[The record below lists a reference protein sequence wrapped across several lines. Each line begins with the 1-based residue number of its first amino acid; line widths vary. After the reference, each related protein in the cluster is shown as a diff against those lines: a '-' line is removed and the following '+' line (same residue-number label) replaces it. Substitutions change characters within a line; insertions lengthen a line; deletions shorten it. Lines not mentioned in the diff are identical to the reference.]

1 MANKCPKCHS
11 DNTDTARF
19 CSNCA
24 TSLAIATVAQPSF
37 TETLETPVQEFG
49 RGTVFAGRFEVI
61 EELGKGGMGKVF
73 KVFDKEISES
83 IALKL
88 LKPEIAA
95 DEETI
100 KRFRNELK
108 YARKIAHKNVCRMYD
123 LGREHGLYYITME
136 YISGEDLKSMIRMM
150 GPLNVGKAVSIAKQV
165 CEGLAEA
172 HRLGVVHRD
181 LKPQNIMIDREG
193 NARIMDFGIARSL
206 KAKGITVEGT
216 IIGTPEYMSPEQV
229 EGKDADHRSDIY
241 SVGVILYEMVTGR
254 VPFEGDTP
262 LSIAVK
268 HKAESPPN
276 PRRINEQIPEDLSRV
291 ILKCMEKPKERRYQT
306 AVQLLSELNKVD
318 HEKHELPGID
328 EPDEGP
334 SIAVLPF
341 IDLSPG
347 KDQEYFCDGMAEEL
361 INALAKIEK
370 LRVASGSSAFQF
382 RGKGHDIHEIGEK
395 LKVKTVLEG
404 SVRKAGN
411 KLRIAAQLVNVADGY
426 HLWAE
431 RYDCEMEDI
440 FAIQD
445 EISLTIVDKLK
456 VKLLR
461 DEKQKLIKRHT
472 EDAEAYNLYLK
483 GRYFWNKRTKEGF
496 RRALEHF
503 EHAVA
508 VDPGFSL
515 AYSGLAD
522 TYNLLGFYCLLAP
535 KETFPKAKTAA
546 LKALEIDETIAEAYT
561 SLGFANLYYDWNWGE
576 AEKNFLKAIE
586 LGPGYPTAH
595 HWFGEYLVVVGQIDE
610 AFAEARNALE
620 FDPFSLI
627 INIFSGWAYYYSDRY
642 DQAIEQFQK
651 TLDLDPDFA
660 PAHFYLGLTYVQKAM
675 FEKAIASFRKAKA
688 LFGDSP
694 LMDTAVGHVYAAW
707 GKTDELNKVLDE
719 LEKMSSRIYVPS
731 YFRAATYADRGDQ
744 DQAFTW
750 LEKCYD
756 ERDMW
761 FSFLKVDPIWNSLRP
776 DPRFKDLLH
785 RMKYPKP

>member
-1 MANKCPKCHS
+1 MVIKCPTCHS
-11 DNTDTARF
+11 DNPDTLKF
-19 CSNCA
+19 CGECGTALLLPKDRIPEA
-24 TSLAIATVAQPSF
+24 TK
-37 TETLETPVQEFG
+37 TLQTSAEDFR
-49 RGTVFAGRFEVI
+49 RGTLFAGRFEVI
-61 EELGKGGMGKVF
+61 EELGKGGMGRVF
-73 KVFDKEISES
+73 KVFDREIGEP

-108 YARKIAHKNVCRMYD
+108 YTRKIAHKNVCRMYD
-123 LGREHGLYYITME
+123 LGREHGFYYITME
-136 YISGEDLKSMIRMM
+136 YIAGEDLKSMIRMM
-150 GPLNVGKAVSIAKQV
+150 GPLNIGKAVSIATQV

-181 LKPQNIMIDREG
+181 LKPQNIMIDRDG

-229 EGKDADHRSDIY
+229 EGKDADQRSDIY
-241 SVGVILYEMVTGR
+241 SVGVIIYEMVTGR

-268 HKAESPPN
+268 HKTESPPN
-276 PRRINEQIPEDLSRV
+276 PRRINEQIPEYLSRI
-291 ILKCMEKPKERRYQT
+291 ILTCMEKSKEKRYQT
-306 AVQLLSELNKVD
+306 AVQLLSELNRMD
-318 HEKHELPGID
+318 HDKHESPSID
-328 EPDEGP
+328 EPGEGP

-347 KDQEYFCDGMAEEL
+347 RDQEYFCDGMAEEL

-431 RYDCEMEDI
+431 RYDCDMEDI

-445 EISLTIVDKLK
+445 EISLTIVDRLK

-461 DEKQKLIKRHT
+461 DEKQKLTKRHT
-472 EDAEAYNLYLK
+472 EDPEAYNLYLK

-496 RRALEHF
+496 RRALEQF
-503 EHAVA
+503 EHAVE
-508 VDPGFSL
+508 VDPAFSL
-515 AYSGLAD
+515 AFSGLAD

-535 KETFPKAKTAA
+535 RETFPKAKAAA
-546 LKALEIDETIAEAYT
+546 LKALEIDETISEAYT
-561 SLGFANLYYDWNWGE
+561 SLGFTNLYYDWNWAE

-595 HWFGEYLVVVGQIDE
+595 HWYGEYLVVVGRFEE
-610 AFAEARNALE
+610 AFAEARNAHE

-627 INIFSGWAYYYSDRY
+627 INIFSGWGYYYSGRF

-660 PAHFYLGLTYVQKAM
+660 PAHFYSGLTYVQKAM
-675 FEKAIASFRKAKA
+675 YEEAIASIQKAKA

-694 LMDTAVGHVYAAW
+694 LMDTAIAHVYGAW
-707 GKTDELNKVLDE
+707 GKADELNHMLDE
-719 LEKMSSRIYVPS
+719 LEKISARIYVPS
-731 YFRAATYADRGDQ
+731 YFRAATYADRGDR
-744 DQAFTW
+744 DQALVW
-750 LEKCYD
+750 LEKCYE

-761 FSFLKVDPIWNSLRP
+761 LSFLKVDPIWNILRS
-776 DPRFKDLLH
+776 DPRFKDLLR
-785 RMKYPKP
+785 RMNYPTR